1 MSGKK
6 PEKQP
11 SFEDDLARL
20 EALAER
26 MENGGLALDE
36 LMNAYEEGAQLAKA
50 LSDRLARAKARLYEV
65 KAAKD
70 GTVTAEPS
78 DIAVQGSLLDNL
90 QS

>member
-1 MSGKK
+1 MFYLSVAS
-6 PEKQP
+6 P
-11 SFEDDLARL
+11 SACEQKAEFK
-20 EALAER
+20 ER

-70 GTVTAEPS
+70 GTMTTEPS